1 MKIWDITRI
10 MEDNMPVYPG
20 DPPFVRRTLPGVG
33 VTIASLSMGSHCGT
47 HLDAPAHLLP
57 NGATVDLI
65 PLERLLI
72 PAYVV
77 AAPSL
82 GAIPAELVEKLH
94 DIREKAVLF
103 KSPAHDSGSL
113 FLQPETAAYLVKE
126 GAGLVGI
133 DTASVD
139 APDAPGLPIH
149 RFLLKAGVL
158 IMEGLD
164 LRGVMPGAYQLAA
177 LPLLIRDGDGAP
189 VRAVLYREEEH
200 G

>member
-1 MKIWDITRI
+1 MRVWDITRI
-10 MEDNMPVYPG
+10 MEENMPVYPG
-20 DPPFVRRTLPGVG
+20 DPPFNRRILPGVG

-57 NGATVDLI
+57 EGATVDAI
-65 PLERLLI
+65 PPERFFI

-82 GAIPAELVEKLH
+82 GAIPAEIIEKLQ
-94 DIREKAVLF
+94 DIRDKAVLF
-103 KSPAHDSGSL
+103 KSPAHDSGAM

-126 GAGLVGI
+126 GAGMVGI

-158 IMEGLD
+158 IVEGLD
-164 LRGVMPGAYQLAA
+164 LRGILPGAYRLAA
-177 LPLLIRDGDGAP
+177 LPLLVRDGDGAP
-189 VRAVLYREEEH
+189 VRAVLYKETE
-200 G
+200 